1 MKRCGPS
8 GHPAEYSVLIYY
20 IDDIVLI
27 GSDVPEGTISVDAF
41 ARHMLQRVREEPYK
55 ESGEFFRVLWSGAC

>member
-41 ARHMLQRVREEPYK
+41 ARHTLQRVRG
-55 ESGEFFRVLWSGAC
+55 SLQRVR